1 MIDGTRLHECLMTA
15 SATMTM
21 ANINRSGQS
30 YTVYSESRMM
40 QNVGDDLRT
49 LYSEIIDH
57 SMPEELLR
65 LAARIDEKR
74 IVGAVTR

>member
-1 MIDGTRLHECLMTA
+1 MTT
-15 SATMTM
+15 SAAMAM
-21 ANINRSGQS
+21 ANINRSDQS

-40 QNVGDDLRT
+40 QKVGEDLRV
-49 LYSEIIDH
+49 LYSEVIDH

-74 IVGAVTR
+74 SAGAAKR